1 VVNAREVTVGQ
12 KLGTWIAVQAT
23 DSTRPLTAADR
34 VVVRGLQRC
43 REGKSVKPTAAAA
56 ESLDLASLV
65 SPQLRPEPP
74 DVPAAPVSA
83 SASPA
88 VSPPPQVP
96 AAGPKSAPTDAEPL
110 PAPGEA
116 PR

>member
-1 VVNAREVTVGQ
+1 MGADDVVNAREVTVGQ

-65 SPQLRPEPP
+65 VPERLSDPP
-74 DVPAAPVSA
+74 EAAAKPGA
-83 SASPA
+83 G
-88 VSPPPQVP
+88 SPPPQEP
-96 AAGPKSAPTDAEPL
+96 AAEAESLEPAAEPL